1 MSTDKRDR
9 WIKRL
14 DQEKKAHKDWRE
26 QAECATKA
34 YFAEQGNVKN
44 AYPLFWPTVKVTH
57 GRIYSQPPKPDV
69 RKRYQDENAQKPAGG
84 NMAGMESGDN
94 EAGENA
100 GAQGLPPAQAS
111 GAPAPGQN
119 PVAGNQ
125 PQPVSA
131 PTVDDNK
138 LAQCIERGL
147 GYVIDTTEFDA
158 DGHMAVNDLLVAAL
172 GIAKVEMDTE
182 TEKRPV
188 VNPATGQPIMLDMES
203 GQPFNPMVHTGEPI
217 PALSEVIVDQTLRL
231 RHFSHSQFRWEPQQ
245 HWSQVSWVGFDHW
258 MTADEIREQFKKD
271 VATGSD
277 REDGGAD
284 STSKPDANKYKHLF
298 CVTEIWNKK
307 DKTRLFVT
315 DAYADLLGE
324 DEDPLGL
331 KGFFP
336 CPKPMLLNVRG
347 DDLVPTPDYAYCEE
361 MFKYCSRLTV
371 RINKLTDQ
379 IKDIGF
385 YDAGFP
391 ELAQLTSQM
400 DGNLIPIANLSAR
413 LEKLGNL
420 GKGYDAVVA
429 KQDNT
434 GKVAVLQQLVQ
445 LRDLQKQ
452 AIWEIYGISDIQ
464 RGSTDPNETAT
475 AQNIKAEWANV
486 RVGERIRIVA
496 LFFRDVFRL
505 MAEIMAEKFQP
516 DILEKMTGIELNEA
530 EIEIL
535 HSDYGRCYAIDVE
548 SDSTVVQDESA
559 EKAQRLEFL
568 NTVSQFIQ
576 QLLPAITQNVIP
588 ADMGKELLLFA
599 VNTFKNGRQLE
610 QSINNL
616 PGTMQQ
622 LSQLSTTNQQAQAQ
636 IQQLTKQLQ
645 DLQAQLQKINQGKEQ
660 RDNVKVSADAE
671 KTAAETTRTQL
682 ESANLA
688 QDIRGKVMEPVP
700 HGEVVPMR
708 KPFP

>member
-1 MSTDKRDR
+1 MSESTDKRDR

-14 DQEKKAHKDWRE
+14 KQEEKAHKDWRD
-26 QAECATKA
+26 QAECASKA

-44 AYPLFWPTVKVTH
+44 PYPLFWPTVKVTH

-69 RKRYQDENAQKPAGG
+69 RKRYADEQAAKPAGG
-84 NMAGMESGDN
+84 MGPQDGPQPA
-94 EAGENA
+94 A
-100 GAQGLPPAQAS
+100 PPADQAQQPP
-111 GAPAPGQN
+111 GTPPQPAP
-119 PVAGNQ
+119 
-125 PQPVSA
+125 

-138 LAQCIERGL
+138 LAQCMERAL

-172 GIAKVEMDTE
+172 GNAKVEMDTE

-188 VNPATGQPIMLDMES
+188 INPQTGQPIMLDKAS
-203 GQPFNPMVHTGEPI
+203 GTPYDPMIHPDKPI
-217 PALSEVIVDQTLRL
+217 PALEEVIVDQTLRL
-231 RHFSHSQFRWEPQQ
+231 RHFSHSQFRWEPKQ
-245 HWSQVSWVGFDHW
+245 HWTDVSWIGFDHW
-258 MTADEIREQFKKD
+258 MTKDEIEDQFGKEIS
-271 VATGSD
+271 GS
-277 REDGGAD
+277 EDGGA
-284 STSKPDANKYKHLF
+284 SGNVGGFGTKPDSSKYKDQF

-307 DKTRLFVT
+307 NKTRLFVT
-315 DAYADLLGE
+315 EAFPDLLGE

-331 KGFFP
+331 KAFFP

-347 DDLVPTPDYAYCEE
+347 DNLVPTPDYVYCEE
-361 MFKYCSRLTV
+361 MFKYCSRLTT

-385 YDAGFP
+385 YDAAFP

-413 LEKLGNL
+413 LSALDGNMN
-420 GKGYDAVVA
+420 KGYESVVA

-496 LFFRDVFRL
+496 LFFRDVFRI
-505 MAEIMAEKFQP
+505 MAEIMAERFQP
-516 DILEKMTGIELNEA
+516 NILEQMTGIQLNEA
-530 EIEIL
+530 ELEL
-535 HSDYGRCYAIDVE
+535 LKSDYGRCYAIDVE

-568 NTVSQFIQ
+568 DTVSQFIQ
-576 QLLPAITQNVIP
+576 QLLPAITQNIIP

-622 LSQLSTTNQQAQAQ
+622 LTQLSTTNQQSQQQ
-636 IQQLTKQLQ
+636 IQSLTKQLQ
-645 DLQAQLQKINQGKEQ
+645 DVQAQLQKINQGKEQ
-660 RDNVKVSADAE
+660 RDNVKVAADAQ
-671 KTAAETTRTQL
+671 KTDAETTRTNL

-708 KPFP
+708 KPM